1 MFHKFIN
8 VKGVVTGSDATTVHI
23 NTGRGVAGFSCESL
37 TRTDPT
43 ILFEVDGKPVRSG
56 DTVWTLSGDE
66 VTVKRLERG
75 KVITSPSDWCFC
87 TVFDKEWLSL
97 TPIPRIV
104 VDGEPVDQSDLLY
117 FRNSGEEFRVYRQVR
132 DALEDCKGR
141 KAYAHQLTY
150 SDPKQELVE
159 VLIWVSCYEDGTT
172 GFARFARNHH
182 PAPSNLLVEVEGTI
196 KVPKYIADKLQR

>member
-1 MFHKFIN
+1 M
-8 VKGVVTGSDATTVHI
+8 
-23 NTGRGVAGFSCESL
+23 

-66 VTVKRLERG
+66 VTVKRLEWG
-75 KVITSPSDWCFC
+75 KVITSPSDWCCC

-97 TPIPRIV
+97 TPIKRIV

-117 FRNSGEEFRVYRQVR
+117 FRESGEVFKVYRQVL
-132 DALEDCKGR
+132 DVLEDCRGR

-159 VLIWVSCYEDGTT
+159 VPIWVNCYDDGTV
-172 GFARFARNHH
+172 GRARLSYGNYQRVG
-182 PAPSNLLVEVEGTI
+182 SLLQEVEGTL
-196 KVPKYIADKLQR
+196 KVPKHIADKLKR